1 MKTGKIKKPIAV
13 VALFLS
19 AFFVLP
25 LTESCSNSD
34 DDKATKEVVVAKGTI
49 NGQAYS
55 SVYHVPVNT
64 DYYDDM
70 LNMFVK
76 PKLIAV
82 FFQLSPTNRQDKSYD
97 VVFHLLPDANYK
109 IGATKKY
116 HVSFCNAVET
126 QTLNKQVAEAGKTAP
141 QGEAMTSFLLQHG
154 VRDGVAMV
162 REHGSKDAFQSLEG
176 DIELTRAAGNGNVCV
191 GSFRLKNREGT
202 GITPYNMN
210 CNFKINFLQQ

>member
-34 DDKATKEVVVAKGTI
+34 DDKATKEVVVTEGTI

-64 DYYDDM
+64 NYYDDM

-82 FFQLSPTNRQDKSYD
+82 FFQLSPTNGQGKGYD

>member
-34 DDKATKEVVVAKGTI
+34 DDKATKEIVVAEGTI

-64 DYYDDM
+64 NYYDDM

-82 FFQLSPTNRQDKSYD
+82 FFQLSPTNRQGKSYD

-126 QTLNKQVAEAGKTAP
+126 QTLNKQVAEAGKTAS

>member
-34 DDKATKEVVVAKGTI
+34 DDKATKEIVVAKATI

-82 FFQLSPTNRQDKSYD
+82 FFQLSPTNRQGKSYD
-97 VVFHLLPDANYK
+97 VVFHLLPDTNYK

-162 REHGSKDAFQSLEG
+162 REHGSKDTFQSLEG

>member
-34 DDKATKEVVVAKGTI
+34 DDKATKEIVVAEGTI

-64 DYYDDM
+64 NYYDDM

-82 FFQLSPTNRQDKSYD
+82 FFQLSPTNRQGKSYD
-97 VVFHLLPDANYK
+97 VVLHLLPDANYK

>member
-34 DDKATKEVVVAKGTI
+34 DDKATKEIVVAEGTI
-49 NGQAYS
+49 NGQTYS

-82 FFQLSPTNRQDKSYD
+82 FFQLSPTNRQGKSYD

-154 VRDGVAMV
+154 VRDGVAIV
-162 REHGSKDAFQSLEG
+162 REHGSKDAFQSQEG
-176 DIELTRAAGNGNVCV
+176 DIELTRVAGNGNVCV

>member
-34 DDKATKEVVVAKGTI
+34 DDKATKEIVVAEGTI

-64 DYYDDM
+64 DYYDDR

-82 FFQLSPTNRQDKSYD
+82 FFQLSPTNRQGKSYD
-97 VVFHLLPDANYK
+97 VVFHLLPDTNYK

-126 QTLNKQVAEAGKTAP
+126 QTLNK
-141 QGEAMTSFLLQHG
+141 
-154 VRDGVAMV
+154 
-162 REHGSKDAFQSLEG
+162 
-176 DIELTRAAGNGNVCV
+176 
-191 GSFRLKNREGT
+191 
-202 GITPYNMN
+202 
-210 CNFKINFLQQ
+210 